1 METKLANHPVGITH
15 PGTLFWDLC
24 DAAKV
29 MYRASDSYLAPCK
42 DEHYSYHSF
51 ALCDNNNNNIRPVTE
66 LPLVSRRRRT
76 QKEKVV
82 IKKKKKR
89 PQVFEVA
96 TSMLDLCEG
105 KSTPAL
111 FHLR

>member
-24 DAAKV
+24 DTAKV

-66 LPLVSRRRRT
+66 LPPSE
-76 QKEKVV
+76 QKKKNSEKEGGNKEK
-82 IKKKKKR
+82 KEK
-89 PQVFEVA
+89 A
-96 TSMLDLCEG
+96 SSL
-105 KSTPAL
+105 
-111 FHLR
+111 